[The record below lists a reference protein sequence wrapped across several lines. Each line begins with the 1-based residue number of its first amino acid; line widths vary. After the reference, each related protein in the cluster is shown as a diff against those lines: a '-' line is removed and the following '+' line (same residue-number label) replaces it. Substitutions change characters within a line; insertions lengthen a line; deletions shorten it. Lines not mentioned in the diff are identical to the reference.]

1 MHNRGMAF
9 ILLCVALW
17 AIIAFKVPMD
27 TFGWL
32 MLVATG
38 WFLGFADALL
48 LRNWETK
55 QRQQAEANPTLQQDV
70 TPLFAPDVTR

>member
-1 MHNRGMAF
+1 
-9 ILLCVALW
+9 
-17 AIIAFKVPMD
+17 MD

>member
-48 LRNWETK
+48 LRNC
-55 QRQQAEANPTLQQDV
+55 QQAEANPTLQQDV